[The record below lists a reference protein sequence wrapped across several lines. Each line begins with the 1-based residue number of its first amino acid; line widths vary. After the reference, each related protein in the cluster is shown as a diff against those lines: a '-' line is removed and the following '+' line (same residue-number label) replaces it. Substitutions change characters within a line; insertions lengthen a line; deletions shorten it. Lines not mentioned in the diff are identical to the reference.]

1 MIEINTGMALAA
13 GLGTR
18 MRPLTLTRPKALVE
32 VKNKALL
39 DHVLDRFA
47 AAGVRRA
54 VVNIHHFADLMRDHL
69 AVRGGTP
76 DIRISDESDQVLE
89 TGGGLVKARAM
100 LGSKP
105 VFVSNIDAI
114 WQDENMPELDRLK
127 AGWDGGRMDALLLL
141 ARREETLGYGG
152 AGDFF
157 LETDGRVRRRGGD
170 KTAPFVFAGTQ
181 ILNPAVLDKYP
192 EEPFSLNRIWDDLL
206 SRGRV
211 HGCVMDAFW
220 MHVGDPE
227 ARDAAEARFT

>member
-1 MIEINTGMALAA
+1 MIEIETGMALAA

-32 VKNKALL
+32 VNHKALL

-47 AAGVRRA
+47 AAGVSQA
-54 VVNIHHFADLMRDHL
+54 IVNIHHFADLMHDHL
-69 AVRGGTP
+69 TARSGAP
-76 DIRISDESDQVLE
+76 SLRISDESDQVLE

-100 LGSKP
+100 LGDAP

-114 WQDENMPELDRLK
+114 WQEGEQPELGRLK
-127 AGWDGGRMDALLLL
+127 AGWESDRMDALLLL

-157 LETDGRVRRRGGD
+157 LEDDGLVRRRGPD
-170 KTAPFVFAGTQ
+170 TSAPFVFAGTQ
-181 ILNPAVLDKYP
+181 IINPTVLEAYP

-206 SRGRV
+206 ARDRV

-220 MHVGDPE
+220 MHVGDPG
-227 ARDAAEARFT
+227 ARDAAEARFA

>member
-1 MIEINTGMALAA
+1 MIEIDTGMALAA

-32 VKNKALL
+32 VKDKALL

-69 AVRGGTP
+69 AVRSGAP

-114 WQDENMPELDRLK
+114 WQDESIPELDRLK
-127 AGWDGGRMDALLLL
+127 AGWDGGQMDALLLL
-141 ARREETLGYGG
+141 ARREQTLGYGG

-157 LETDGRVRRRGGD
+157 LETDGRVRRRGD
-170 KTAPFVFAGTQ
+170 DETAPFVFTGTQ
-181 ILNPAVLDKYP
+181 ILNPAVLEAYP
-192 EEPFSLNRIWDDLL
+192 EDAFSLNRIWDDLL

>member
-1 MIEINTGMALAA
+1 MIEIDTGMALAA

-32 VKNKALL
+32 VSNKALL

-69 AVRGGTP
+69 AGRSGVP

-89 TGGGLVKARAM
+89 TGGGLVKARAI
-100 LGSKP
+100 LGGKP

-114 WQDENMPELDRLK
+114 WKDGDISELDRLK
-127 AGWDGGRMDALLLL
+127 AGWDGGRMDALFLL
-141 ARREETLGYGG
+141 ARRGHTLGYGG

-157 LETDGRVRRRGGD
+157 LETDGRVRRRGDD

-181 ILNPAVLDKYP
+181 ILNPAVLEKYP
-192 EEPFSLNRIWDDLL
+192 EELFSLNRIWDDLL

-227 ARDAAEARFT
+227 GRDAAEARLA

>member
-1 MIEINTGMALAA
+1 MIEIDTGMALAA

-32 VKNKALL
+32 VRDKALL

-69 AVRGGTP
+69 AVRSGAP

-100 LGSKP
+100 LGGKP

-127 AGWDGGRMDALLLL
+127 AGWDGGQMDALLLL
-141 ARREETLGYGG
+141 ARREQTLGYGG

-157 LETDGRVRRRGGD
+157 LETDGRVRRRRDD
-170 KTAPFVFAGTQ
+170 KSAPFVFAGTQ
-181 ILNPAVLDKYP
+181 ILNPAVLEAYP
-192 EEPFSLNRIWDDLL
+192 EDAFSLNRIWDDLL
-206 SRGRV
+206 SRDRV
-211 HGCVMDAFW
+211 HGLVMDAFW
-220 MHVGDPE
+220 MHVGDPA